1 MRVRV
6 RISDISHCTLYSST
20 ALYGCTVTLYVYPAV
35 PRLPQSQTS
44 HNNTHFAVPEYLCAA
59 KRGAEVLSVRRH
71 LASVAFDRTCRDLP
85 TSAKVCFDRNSGRDL
100 QRVVVCRRRIEACH
114 QGSGARAA
122 HSGISK
128 AITTYVCGLTAAY
141 HAHEHVRRVLN
152 GRASAAW
159 CRCGLRRAETPRRT
173 PVTLL
178 AAAAVGVC
186 KFGTKKSL
194 TKAKD
199 IAVESASRCDLHL
212 AVCLCYRRPQ
222 VRAA

>member
-1 MRVRV
+1 M
-6 RISDISHCTLYSST
+6 
-20 ALYGCTVTLYVYPAV
+20 
-35 PRLPQSQTS
+35 
-44 HNNTHFAVPEYLCAA
+44 
-59 KRGAEVLSVRRH
+59 
-71 LASVAFDRTCRDLP
+71 
-85 TSAKVCFDRNSGRDL
+85 
-100 QRVVVCRRRIEACH
+100 
-114 QGSGARAA
+114 RAA
-122 HSGISK
+122 HRRGTSK
-128 AITTYVCGLTAAY
+128 AINFRVDCGVPR
-141 HAHEHVRRVLN
+141 AHEHIRRVLDGL
-152 GRASAAW
+152 GRHGVGVG
-159 CRCGLRRAETPRRT
+159 CDEAETPRRT